1 MSCFRKIEKEE
12 ISKACSIS
20 DGVHTMENRKTEKDV
35 GHEGVGGELI
45 FFCRGERRKFTLR
58 VIYEQRCAKAEGVS
72 HVAIGGKVI
81 LD

>member
-20 DGVHTMENRKTEKDV
+20 DGVHTMENRKAEKDV

-45 FFCRGERRKFTLR
+45 FFL
-58 VIYEQRCAKAEGVS
+58 
-72 HVAIGGKVI
+72 
-81 LD
+81 